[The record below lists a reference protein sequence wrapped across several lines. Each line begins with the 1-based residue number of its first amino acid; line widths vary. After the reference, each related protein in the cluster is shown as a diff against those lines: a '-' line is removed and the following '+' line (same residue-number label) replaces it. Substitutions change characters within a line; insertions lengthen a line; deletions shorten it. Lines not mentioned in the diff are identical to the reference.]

1 MPEQSTLRLRRAWV
15 WPVLMATVVIV
26 FVAAAAAAAIET
38 DTVTSYWRGLWW
50 SISLITTVGFI
61 GEPPRTDAG
70 AALSVVL
77 MLVGF
82 LLLAMVSAS
91 LAALFVREEERP
103 RDTREAA
110 NETSILA
117 VLERLESRLAV
128 IEGQL
133 ESTAGDRSD
142 AADGEEPEP

>member
-15 WPVLMATVVIV
+15 WPVLIATVVIV